1 MNQNHSRRPD
11 PGQARQKG
19 FTLIEIMVVI
29 AIIGLIATLVVP
41 GVMNRLDEAKI
52 QTTKSKMGNLKQII
66 TSYRMS
72 NNSVPDNLHELLQED
87 PKNMG
92 DPWAE
97 PNLILDAWENEFRYD
112 KVNSRKFI
120 IVSLGADGVEGGE
133 FADADISTED
143 NKLPGT

>member
-1 MNQNHSRRPD
+1 MRHNASKNL
-11 PGQARQKG
+11 ARNKG

-52 QTTKSKMGNLKQII
+52 QTTKAKMANLKQII
-66 TSYRMS
+66 GQYRLQ
-72 NNSVPDNLHELLQED
+72 NNQVPDTLVELLQED
-87 PKNMG
+87 PRNFN

-112 KVNSRKFI
+112 KQSSRKFVI
-120 IVSLGADGVEGGE
+120 ISLGGDGMEGGE
-133 FADADISTED
+133 LIDADISTED
-143 NKLPGT
+143 SKIPGM